1 MKNIILSLL
10 ILTYVLSSTAQQY
23 DLKLNLKKGQHY
35 KQSMVTDMKLNQSV
49 GGQEMTINTK
59 MQFEFTQSVK
69 SINAKG
75 EFELENEYS
84 RIIVTMDVMG
94 QNISYDSDK
103 KDEPG
108 TEVSKMLSGPFSK
121 IIGKKFLVVLTPKG
135 KVVEIKGFKQIIETL
150 SKGSSDPNSKKMI
163 EEMLDEHKLSSSFE
177 SSYHMFPENSVKVGE
192 SWSQRNTI
200 ETMFPVDI
208 ATTYTLKEVNNGV
221 AKIIMTGDFTIK
233 KDDYESKGLTMKINF
248 SGKYNGFYDVDINSG
263 ISNRV
268 ELNMPMTG
276 TMELMGMEVPC
287 TVNSTITTTNTLQN

>member
-10 ILTYVLSSTAQQY
+10 ILTSVLSCTAQQY

-35 KQSMVTDMKLNQSV
+35 KQSMITDMKLNQSV

-69 SINAKG
+69 AINAKG

-84 RIIVTMDVMG
+84 HIIVTMDVMG
-94 QNISYDSDK
+94 QTIKYDSDK
-103 KDEPG
+103 KDESES
-108 TEVSKMLSGPFSK
+108 EVAKMLSGSFSK
-121 IIGKKFLVVLTPKG
+121 ILGKKFLVVLTPKG
-135 KVVEIKGFKQIIETL
+135 KVVEIKGFKQIMESL
-150 SKGSSDPNSKKMI
+150 SKGTQDPNSKKMI

-177 SSYHMFPENSVKVGE
+177 SYYHLFPENSVKVGDSWTQKNTVE
-192 SWSQRNTI
+192 S
-200 ETMFPVDI
+200 MFPIDI

-233 KDDYESKGLTMKINF
+233 KDDYGSKGMTMKINF
-248 SGKYNGFYDVDINSG
+248 SGKYNGFYDVDVNSG
-263 ISNRV
+263 ISNRA
-268 ELNMPMTG
+268 EINMPMTG
-276 TMELMGMEVPC
+276 TMEVMGMEVPC